1 MDINDV
7 YSWLNRSRKCESEIR
22 RMQNKIEELKC
33 CLLTGGIDYSK
44 DRVQSTPEDSMSK
57 IFAEIDETE
66 RMIREK
72 SLERG
77 YLVSEISNEIE
88 KLDSD
93 LEKNILADF
102 FIARKS
108 ASQIA
113 KEMSYDVS
121 WINKLK
127 KEGIKKLC
135 FIIADYVEESSE
147 KKISMNEKN

>member
-1 MDINDV
+1 MDVNDV
-7 YSWLNRSRKCESEIR
+7 YSWLNRSRKCDSEIR
-22 RMQNKIEELKC
+22 RMQNKIEELKS
-33 CLLTGGIDYSK
+33 CLITGGIDYSRDK
-44 DRVQSTPEDSMSK
+44 VMTSPEDSMCK

-77 YLVSEISNEIE
+77 YLVSEISNVIE
-88 KLDSD
+88 TLDSD

-102 FIARKS
+102 FVARKS
-108 ASQIA
+108 AAKIA

-127 KEGIKKLC
+127 KEGINKLC
-135 FIIADYVEESSE
+135 SIIADNVEESIV
-147 KKISMNEKN
+147 KKM